1 MYLIVSWHFPVYS
14 RVFTVPVRNPVFVL
28 FQVLGDVCNQ
38 LPAAPGCVED
48 RDERKQLLI
57 QAGVGQRFSGS
68 QPRSRSLQRPRHVRM
83 HTSIGVPSFLRSHAR
98 IGARDDAEIKAIG
111 VDTCPHHMLL
121 NAPTHSLC
129 TPSQWINGLGRA
141 LSLFPV
147 LQHNMLLNTCTHG
160 QWLMQ

>member
-1 MYLIVSWHFPVYS
+1 MERPGSQPLCVCMCVC
-14 RVFTVPVRNPVFVL
+14 
-28 FQVLGDVCNQ
+28 VCNIGHQ
-38 LPAAPGCVED
+38 LPAAPGASTGCVED

-83 HTSIGVPSFLRSHAR
+83 HTSIGVPSFLRSHAG

-111 VDTCPHHMLL
+111 VDTCPHHMLV

-147 LQHNMLLNTCTHG
+147 LQHNMLLNTCTHS